1 MKKKAELAKKIGNLR
16 VEVLNLMNSKDYE
29 AAAAKNTELQNALNE
44 YEAIADDNV
53 GNGNLKPLNDN
64 LGGIAM
70 FKKKSKEDLM
80 KINAAVNQ
88 YLRRGY
94 ASLNDEAKAMIKPID
109 ATDSPGQVETVDNR
123 GGVLVPVETADY
135 VVRESGGVYRLRDR
149 VAEHFPSS
157 KAGKIPM
164 LSNPEAGLIAQ
175 FDEFPA
181 SGITKG
187 DIKFGSI
194 NYSVKDYGLIVP
206 VSNDLLRDANV
217 DVFAEI
223 MEQFN
228 RAQRNTENAFILA
241 AIDTLTAGEEVVMT
255 DWKDLNKALISTTP
269 IGSPDKVIVTN
280 SDGVAYLDTLTDS
293 QGRPLLTQALVDD
306 PKMRYRGYEVIQ
318 LSDASLPTGT
328 PEEGHD
334 YGAVPF
340 IVGNLYDA
348 AMFVERQGLEIMYN
362 PYADSAFQKNA
373 TDVRITCRL
382 DCQGKF
388 ASAVKKLLWTKE
400 NDD

>member
-16 VEVLNLMNSKDYE
+16 VEVLNLMNTKDYE

-109 ATDSPGQVETVDNR
+109 ATDSPGQVESVDNR

-181 SGITKG
+181 SGISKG

-328 PEEGHD
+328 PEEGHN

-400 NDD
+400 NDA

>member
-16 VEVLNLMNSKDYE
+16 VEVLNLMNTKDYE

-64 LGGIAM
+64 LGGMTM

-181 SGITKG
+181 SGISKG

>member
-16 VEVLNLMNSKDYE
+16 VEVLNLMNTKDYE

-109 ATDSPGQVETVDNR
+109 ATDSPGQVESVDNR

-400 NDD
+400 NDE

>member
-1 MKKKAELAKKIGNLR
+1 
-16 VEVLNLMNSKDYE
+16 
-29 AAAAKNTELQNALNE
+29 
-44 YEAIADDNV
+44 
-53 GNGNLKPLNDN
+53 
-64 LGGIAM
+64 
-70 FKKKSKEDLM
+70 
-80 KINAAVNQ
+80 
-88 YLRRGY
+88 
-94 ASLNDEAKAMIKPID
+94 
-109 ATDSPGQVETVDNR
+109 
-123 GGVLVPVETADY
+123 
-135 VVRESGGVYRLRDR
+135 
-149 VAEHFPSS
+149 
-157 KAGKIPM
+157 M

-400 NDD
+400 NDE